1 VVVAWTDDQV
11 QRLWQALESVPPALI
26 TTAGVR
32 YIFTAQN
39 LQRFGVFYDGLAY
52 EFADVDEPKW
62 VSLHVDL
69 FTAPGE
75 QEPSLGVPW
84 LTACLLEEVV
94 HVWDF
99 RLEVAG
105 SPYAS
110 SGVEW
115 LRVECTPQGRI
126 RPFAIPNRKDY
137 DRIAE
142 DWASA
147 VLWYVWQPDEL
158 RRCSPQRHAF
168 VERLFARYRI
178 S

>member
-1 VVVAWTDDQV
+1 M
-11 QRLWQALESVPPALI
+11 
-26 TTAGVR
+26 
-32 YIFTAQN
+32 
-39 LQRFGVFYDGLAY
+39 
-52 EFADVDEPKW
+52 
-62 VSLHVDL
+62 
-69 FTAPGE
+69 
-75 QEPSLGVPW
+75 
-84 LTACLLEEVV
+84 ACLLEEVV

-99 RLEVAG
+99 RLEAAG
-105 SPYAS
+105 SPFAS
-110 SGVEW
+110 AGVEW

-147 VLWYVWQPDEL
+147 ILWYVWQPDEL
-158 RRCSPQRHAF
+158 RRRSPGRHAF